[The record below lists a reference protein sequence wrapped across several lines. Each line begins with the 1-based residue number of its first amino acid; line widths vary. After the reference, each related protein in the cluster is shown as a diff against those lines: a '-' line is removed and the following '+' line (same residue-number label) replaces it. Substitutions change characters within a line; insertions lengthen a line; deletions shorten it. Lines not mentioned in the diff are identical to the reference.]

1 MSSIL
6 CQSGLIVRV
15 FHPYQVSCGEMMGP
29 FRSITSQESSILYLS
44 CGLIRPL
51 LGTRITYT
59 KPTMLAAYF
68 FLILYIGTFPRY

>member
-29 FRSITSQESSILYLS
+29 FRSITSQESSILYQS

-68 FLILYIGTFPRY
+68 F